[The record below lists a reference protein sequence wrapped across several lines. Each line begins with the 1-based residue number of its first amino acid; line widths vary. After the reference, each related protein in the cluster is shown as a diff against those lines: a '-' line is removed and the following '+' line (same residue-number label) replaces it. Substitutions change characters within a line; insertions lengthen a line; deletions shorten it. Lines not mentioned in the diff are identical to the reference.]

1 MLTIEQREEYQRDGY
16 LVARTL
22 FAPAEVE
29 ELREHYMALREQG
42 ARPGDFSGVD
52 ATSVDPLKRYPRMIH
67 MHRWDE
73 ASLRWLIDARLNA
86 CMTDLLGTE
95 PYAVQTMLYFKPPG
109 ARGQALHQ
117 DQYYLKVQPGTCIA
131 AWLALDVCD
140 EESGCMQVV
149 PGSHRLPVLCTEKA
163 DTTVSFTDIT
173 VPVPEGVPIVPVL
186 MAPGDVMF
194 FHGSVIHGSY
204 PNTSA
209 DRFRRALI
217 GHYIVGEAEK
227 VARYYHPVL
236 RMDGTEVTLEV
247 SEAGGPCGVWTERD
261 GQPVVELAEPAA
273 VAAGPAHE

>member
-1 MLTIEQREEYQRDGY
+1 MLNIEQREEYQRDGY
-16 LVARTL
+16 LVVRAL
-22 FAPAEVE
+22 FAPGEVE
-29 ELREHYMALREQG
+29 HLREHYMALREQG

-52 ATSVDPLKRYPRMIH
+52 PTSADPLKRYPRMIH

-73 ASLRWLIDARLNA
+73 VSLRWLIDARLNA
-86 CMTDLLGTE
+86 CMTDLLGSE

-117 DQYYLKVQPGTCIA
+117 DQYYLKVQPGTCLA
-131 AWLALDVCD
+131 AWMALDRCS
-140 EESGCMQVV
+140 EETGCIQVV

-173 VPVPEGVPIVPVL
+173 VPVPDGVPIVPVL
-186 MAPGDVMF
+186 MDPGDVLF

-204 PNTSA
+204 PNTSP

-236 RMDGTEVTLEV
+236 QMDGTEVTLEV

-261 GQPVVELAEPAA
+261 GERVAELAAPAA
-273 VAAGPAHE
+273 VATGPTHE